1 MSTIT
6 FDTFKNINRLKEAGV
21 PEKQAI
27 AEAEALS
34 EAVSAIQWVTKQD
47 LQLEL
52 APVKAE
58 ITLLKWMIGLLLA
71 LSVGIITML
80 SKIVVLPTH

>member
-1 MSTIT
+1 MSTVT
-6 FDTFKNINRLKEAGV
+6 FDTFKFINRLKESGV

-27 AEAEALS
+27 AEAEALA
-34 EAVSAIQWVTKQD
+34 EAVSSIQWVTRQE

-52 APVKAE
+52 APIKAE
-58 ITLLKWMIGLLLA
+58 INLLKWMIGLSLA

-80 SKIVVLPTH
+80 SKIVLPSH